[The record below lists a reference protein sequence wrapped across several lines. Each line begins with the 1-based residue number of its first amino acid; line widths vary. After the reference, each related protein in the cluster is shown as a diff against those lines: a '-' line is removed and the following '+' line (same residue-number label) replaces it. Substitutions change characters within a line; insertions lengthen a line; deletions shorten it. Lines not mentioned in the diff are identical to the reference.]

1 MAGTVLWSYAAGG
14 GRGDGPRGQTLVMA
28 TLALVLLMQTLATLS
43 ATDPVW
49 RARRSMT
56 LTFWAS
62 IAGGLGLQA
71 LALYWPPLSS
81 ILLTEALSGR
91 DLLRVLGMSLLALVV
106 VEVGKA
112 VGRSRATGPG

>member
-14 GRGDGPRGQTLVMA
+14 GRGVGPRGQTLVMA
-28 TLALVLLMQTLATLS
+28 TLALVLLVQTLATLS
-43 ATDPVW
+43 GTDAW

-112 VGRSRATGPG
+112 VGRSRAT